1 MMTYQFDVTFSHLQQ
16 QHHLLGNQQ
25 HNMMPSTRGGRHRL
39 IGGTWYISSNVP
51 EDQGRYVCSIN
62 NSLELVESRTELF
75 LIEIVLFFF
84 KKEN

>member
-39 IGGTWYISSNVP
+39 IGGT
-51 EDQGRYVCSIN
+51 
-62 NSLELVESRTELF
+62 
-75 LIEIVLFFF
+75 
-84 KKEN
+84 